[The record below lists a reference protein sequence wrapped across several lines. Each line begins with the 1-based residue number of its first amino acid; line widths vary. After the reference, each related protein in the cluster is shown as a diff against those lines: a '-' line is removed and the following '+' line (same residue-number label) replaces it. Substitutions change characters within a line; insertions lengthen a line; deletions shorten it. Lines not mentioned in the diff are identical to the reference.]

1 MADLKNTNDIKKAV
15 LQICGELTN
24 GNSPYDTVAVAY
36 INKVQKA
43 LYGGGNLFDTD
54 LSDPWPWARSA
65 RPIVMKLLTDYIT
78 GTVTATQ
85 GSYSLT
91 FSDPPIFSA
100 KGYMLK
106 VEQTRD
112 FYFIRSHTA
121 SSANFQIDQQWY
133 LDSGAYN
140 FKIFTLD
147 YDVIDNTI
155 IVEDKK
161 YLDFTDSA
169 GSQTATLTECVYSIS
184 DFITEVQSKMNAVS
198 ADTFTVSF
206 SAALRTFTIS
216 SSGSVFSI
224 LAASGSNALLGAWGL
239 LGMGTVNKTGAL
251 SYGSDRALNAIQR
264 LIKPI
269 TTYQTNAPN
278 YWAAEDTGKIF
289 GIDTSTMQNKFPIA
303 QMTPFMPDHFCE
315 LEKRDNGTIKIR
327 FNAYP
332 IEESRI
338 EVDYIPIAP
347 ELFDNQAS
355 IPAIPEAYRE
365 ILVYGAAYFLFL
377 DKRDDLADKAA
388 QMAKAAVE
396 AMKNDFRS
404 GLARTNNR
412 FGRIIPRKLDY
423 RPWRIIL

>member
-24 GNSPYDTVAVAY
+24 GNSPYDTVAIAY

-43 LYGGGNLFDTD
+43 LFGGGNLFDTD

-65 RPIVMKLLTDYIT
+65 HPIVMKLLTEYIT

-85 GSYSLT
+85 DSYSLT
-91 FSDPPIFSA
+91 FSNPPSFSA
-100 KGYMLK
+100 KGYLLK
-106 VEQTRD
+106 VDQTRD
-112 FYFIRSHTA
+112 YYFIRNHAA

-133 LDSGAYN
+133 LASGAYN
-140 FKIFTLD
+140 FKIFPLD
-147 YDVIDNTI
+147 YDVQDDTV
-155 IVEDKK
+155 IVDHKK
-161 YLDFTDSA
+161 YLDFTDSVGA
-169 GSQTATLTECVYSIS
+169 KTATLTEGVYSVS
-184 DFITEVQSKMNAVS
+184 DFIAHVQTQLNSIA
-198 ADTFTVSF
+198 ADIYTVTFSVP
-206 SAALRTFTIS
+206 LRTFTIS
-216 SSGSVFSI
+216 SNGTTFSI

-239 LGMGTVNKTGAL
+239 LGMGVVNKTGAL

-269 TTYQTNAPN
+269 TCYNTNAPN

-289 GIDTSTMQNKFPIA
+289 GIDTSTMQNKFPIS
-303 QMTPFMPDHFCE
+303 QMVPFMPDHFCE

-332 IEESRI
+332 LEEQRI
-338 EVDYIPIAP
+338 EVDCIPIAP
-347 ELFDNQAS
+347 ELFDNVSS

-365 ILVYGAAYFLFL
+365 VLVYGAAYFLFL

-412 FGRIIPRKLDY
+412 FGRIIPRKTDY